1 MKEKEEKSEL
11 LKFAMDVAEK
21 AGRNIM
27 RYHGPQLERDYTDK
41 THFKTLVD
49 DMNDKMA
56 REMIAKRFPS
66 HGILSEES
74 APHKGESDLTWVI
87 DGIDGTINF
96 STGYTDHFSFCLGL
110 CLGETPIMGV
120 INAPKR
126 NEFYTA
132 EVGKGAFCNGKRIQ
146 VSNLADI
153 HKVLMGSD
161 AGKFNRTANLP
172 YLAKLH
178 SPEGVTCACLNFCA
192 SVPLCLVASGVI
204 HAYLATS
211 LNPEDM
217 AAAVIIIREAGG
229 KVTNLKNKEWQLGDE
244 SILAANP
251 VLHQKLVDF
260 LEIGKNPKEKSI
272 ERPASAAR
280 VVG

>member
-1 MKEKEEKSEL
+1 MEKRSEFL
-11 LKFAMDVAEK
+11 EFAIKVAEE

-27 RYHGPQLERDYTDK
+27 QYHGPQLERDYTDK
-41 THFKTLVD
+41 THFRTLVD
-49 DMNDKMA
+49 VMNDKMA

-66 HGILSEES
+66 HSILSEES
-74 APHKGESDLTWVI
+74 APRKGDSDLTWVI

-96 STGYTDHFSFCLGL
+96 SIGYNDHFSFCLGL
-110 CLGETPIMGV
+110 CRGNTPIMGV

-126 NEFYTA
+126 KQLYTA
-132 EVGKGAFCNGKRIQ
+132 EVNQGAFCNGKKIK
-146 VSNLADI
+146 VKNLTNI
-153 HKVLMGSD
+153 NKVLMGCD

-178 SPEGVTCACLNFCA
+178 SPEGVTCACINFCA

-211 LNPEDM
+211 LSPEDM

-229 KVTNLKNKEWQLGDE
+229 KVTNLKGKEWQLSDE

-251 VLHQKLVDF
+251 VLHQKLVSF
-260 LEIGKNPKEKSI
+260 LEIK
-272 ERPASAAR
+272 
-280 VVG
+280 

>member
-1 MKEKEEKSEL
+1 MEKKNEFLE
-11 LKFAMDVAEK
+11 FAVEVAEK
-21 AGRNIM
+21 AGENIM
-27 RYHGPQLERDYTDK
+27 QYHGPQLERDYDDK

-56 REMIAKRFPS
+56 RLEIGKRFPS
-66 HGILSEES
+66 HSILSEES
-74 APHKGESDLTWVI
+74 APHKGDSDLTWVV

-96 STGYTDHFSFCLGL
+96 STGYNDHFAFAIGL
-110 CLGETPIMGV
+110 CRGNTPIVGV

-126 NEFYTA
+126 GELYTA
-132 EVGKGAFCNGKRIQ
+132 EVGKGAFCNGKKIQ
-146 VSNLADI
+146 VSNLTDI
-153 HKVLMGSD
+153 NKVLMGCD

-172 YLAKLH
+172 YLEKLH
-178 SPEGVTCACLNFCA
+178 SPSGVTCACIGFCA

-217 AAAVIIIREAGG
+217 ASGVIIIREAGG
-229 KVTNLKNKEWQLGDE
+229 KVTNLKGEEWQLGNE

-260 LEIGKNPKEKSI
+260 LEIK
-272 ERPASAAR
+272 
-280 VVG
+280 